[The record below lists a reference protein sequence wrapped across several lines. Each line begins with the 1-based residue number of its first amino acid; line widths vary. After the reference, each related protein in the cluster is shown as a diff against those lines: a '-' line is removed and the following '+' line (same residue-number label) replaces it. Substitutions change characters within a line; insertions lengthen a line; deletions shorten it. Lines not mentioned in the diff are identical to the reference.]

1 MELIPNEIH
10 EYVKGHCSEE
20 EPLFTELT
28 EETQTGTPFPMM
40 QSGHVEGLLLR
51 MLVQISQAENVLEIG
66 TFTGYSALSMAMGLP
81 ENGRLI
87 TCDVDP
93 KATDIARRYW
103 AKSPHGKKID
113 LRLAP
118 ALETLETLEGPFDLV
133 FIDAD
138 KENYVHYWDACMPKV
153 RQGGLLT
160 VDNVLWSGRILD
172 PQEPL
177 DHAMV
182 AFNEHVRKDERVET
196 VMLTV
201 RDGITVAR
209 KR

>member
-1 MELIPNEIH
+1 MQLIPTEIH
-10 EYVKGHCSEE
+10 RYVKRHCSEE
-20 EPLFTELT
+20 EPLLEELT
-28 EETQTGTPFPMM
+28 QETQTGTPYPQM

-51 MLVQISQAENVLEIG
+51 MLVQLIQAERVLEIG
-66 TFTGYSALSMAMGLP
+66 TFTGYSALSMAMALP

-93 KATDIARRYW
+93 KATEIARRYW
-103 AKSPHGKKID
+103 AQSPHGAKID

-118 ALETLETLEGPFDLV
+118 ALETIDTLEGPFDLV

-138 KENYVHYWDACMPKV
+138 KENYIHYWDACMPLV
-153 RQGGLLT
+153 RQGGLLA
-160 VDNVLWSGRILD
+160 VDNVLWSGRVLD
-172 PQEPL
+172 PQEPV

-182 AFNEHVRKDERVET
+182 AFNEHVRTDPRVEA

-201 RDGITVAR
+201 RDGVTLAR